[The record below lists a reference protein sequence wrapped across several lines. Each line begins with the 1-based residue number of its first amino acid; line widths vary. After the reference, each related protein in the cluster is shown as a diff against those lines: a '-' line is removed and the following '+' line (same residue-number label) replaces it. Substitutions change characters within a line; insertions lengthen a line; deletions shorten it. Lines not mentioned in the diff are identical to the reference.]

1 MFKLLECYMRFFATR
16 RIENENKILY
26 SENETRTQKKQQTKT
41 KWKKKKQKTRIGKKI
56 TSKKSFQISSCLL
69 VWNCFLGHV
78 FQHSDLWDSF
88 SIVSP

>member
-26 SENETRTQKKQQTKT
+26 SENETRTQKKTTNQNKME
-41 KWKKKKQKTRIGKKI
+41 KKKKQNRKKKI

-78 FQHSDLWDSF
+78 FQHSDLWDGF

>member
-41 KWKKKKQKTRIGKKI
+41 KWKKKKTKNRIGKKNHQQEKL
-56 TSKKSFQISSCLL
+56 SDFLL
-69 VWNCFLGHV
+69 FASVELFSGACFPAL
-78 FQHSDLWDSF
+78 
-88 SIVSP
+88 